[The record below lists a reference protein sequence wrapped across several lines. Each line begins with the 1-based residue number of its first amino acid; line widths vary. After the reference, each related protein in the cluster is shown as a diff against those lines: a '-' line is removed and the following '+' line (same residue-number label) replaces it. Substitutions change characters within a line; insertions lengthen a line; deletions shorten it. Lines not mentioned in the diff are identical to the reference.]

1 MDCTRWELSAQM
13 GLPSDLKHDLHLTA
27 AFLSLLVPLQI
38 EVWLQQVGWPV
49 LEELREPSLDML
61 LHAQG
66 PFQELDQVAQVSLV
80 TLVLVTLLGTGN
92 AGWVKANLSFS
103 LLECIVQQRRS
114 VVTKGSKLYMCL
126 QTEAEALERSN
137 LGGST

>member
-13 GLPSDLKHDLHLTA
+13 GPPSDLKHDLHLTA

-61 LHAQG
+61 LQAQG

-126 QTEAEALERSN
+126 QTEPETLERSN
-137 LGGST
+137 